1 MEQVYG
7 TVTVKADLQAFLNAA
22 DQVQTLTNRLQL
34 TFDEIRDMAA
44 DQTRF
49 YWNGDAADRH
59 RKGFSD
65 QKDSMDEL
73 IRTLNQYPEDLRR
86 ISGNYDATIR
96 KNVETVQ
103 TLNTDFVMV

>member
-34 TFDEIRDMAA
+34 TFDEIRDMA

-59 RKGFSD
+59 RKGFGD
-65 QKDSMDEL
+65 QKDGMDEL